1 MKIAFRNFL
10 TTLKRYKTASILNI
24 AGLTLAF
31 MAFYI
36 IMAQVVYN
44 VSYNRS
50 IADSERVYLITT
62 QWTGENEWSSYSPR
76 YTTEQAFKLCP
87 DVECGGSWRPEQT
100 KRVYRRYSNYHFEPF
115 DGGCCVISPSMFDV
129 LSFKCVEG
137 NLHDISKPDHVVIS
151 QSLAERM
158 DVSVDDV
165 IYLPSMAWN
174 ATPEPEKPVTIA
186 GIYKD
191 FAPNTMMKGF
201 DVVMYAGD
209 DIANIKDNGMYDRMH
224 FVKLREGADPQSYEN
239 IWKDDMAAFVKEQW
253 QEEYNDDRMRLVSL
267 NDTFFSEISSIER
280 GTVTAT
286 VSLAAVAILV
296 VLIAFINFV
305 NFFFALI
312 PIRLRTV
319 NISKVFGASTATL
332 RWSFIFEALGTAVLS
347 FGLALYLMIVVKES
361 FIKNYVTCSLALED
375 NLLAIGV
382 IFVIVVVMALISS
395 IYPSYYITSFAASLG
410 VKGGFAGSLKGR
422 RLRVVLATAQFAIS
436 IALIIVTTA
445 IWLQYRHL
453 VNADIGFN
461 IDNVLLVKP
470 SNNITTHYD
479 AFMAHLEKNPNVE
492 GVTAMDSRIA
502 VGQTSFQ
509 SYTDKNGRT
518 IRNYLVNVH
527 HTFPKVMGIDILEG
541 DGFKPELEKRQYLIT
556 KRAHQAMVVD
566 DGDTI
571 KYRDAISVVGV
582 CENVEL
588 MSLADK
594 SVAGNYMI
602 LVYDNYKATFKKYN
616 ITPSYAFFLVRVA
629 PNANIE
635 QMKEF
640 IRESVQVFD
649 PGAEEPTIRFFRDDF
664 EQLYM
669 QTRRQAVL
677 LSVFAVLSVII
688 SLMGVF
694 GIVLFEMQHRRREI
708 AIRRVFGATTVGM
721 LWMLN
726 RRYARIVLACF
737 VVAAPVAWYIVGEW
751 QKDFAHQAPI
761 GWWVYLLALLL
772 VMGITIGLVTQR
784 CWKAANENPAEVVK
798 SE

>member
-10 TTLKRYKTASILNI
+10 TTLKRYKTASVLNI
-24 AGLTLAF
+24 VGLTLAF

-50 IADSERVYLITT
+50 IEDSERVYLLSIKD
-62 QWTGENEWSSYSPR
+62 WNDEWDCTSPR
-76 YTTEQAFKLCP
+76 YTSDRAFELSP
-87 DVECGGSWRPEQT
+87 DVECGGVFRL
-100 KRVYRRYSNYHFEPF
+100 YHEGGPLYKKINDYHYEKF
-115 DGGCCVISPSMFDV
+115 DILVSVMSESMLDVFSFD
-129 LSFKCVEG
+129 CVEG
-137 NLHDISKPDHVVIS
+137 NLHDMSKPDHLIIATSVAKKMGVKTGDVVY
-151 QSLAERM
+151 LANGQDE
-158 DVSVDDV
+158 SK
-165 IYLPSMAWN
+165 
-174 ATPEPEKPVTIA
+174 PEKPYTIA
-186 GIYKD
+186 GIYND
-191 FAPNTMMKGF
+191 FERNTMLRGAIAITKV
-201 DVVMYAGD
+201 DDMYSS
-209 DIANIKDNGMYDRMH
+209 KEDRYIQSFEH
-224 FVKLREGADPQSYEN
+224 YVKLREGANPQ
-239 IWKDDMAAFVKEQW
+239 DFVKVWEDENNAYNAEDGQEPEQ
-253 QEEYNDDRMRLVSL
+253 DVMRLVSL
-267 NDTFFSEISSIER
+267 DDLYYSSIPMVEN
-280 GTVTAT
+280 GTMTAT
-286 VSLAAVAILV
+286 VSLAAIAILV

-332 RWSFIFEALGTAVLS
+332 RWSFIFEALGLAVLS
-347 FGLALYLMIVVKES
+347 FGLALYLMIAVKES

-629 PNANIE
+629 PNTNIE

-677 LSVFAVLSVII
+677 LSIFAVLSVII

-751 QKDFAHQAPI
+751 QKDFAQQAPI

-772 VMGITIGLVTQR
+772 VMGITLSLVTQR
-784 CWKAANENPAEVVK
+784 CWKAANENPADVVK

>member
-1 MKIAFRNFL
+1 MKIALKNFI
-10 TTLKRYKTASILNI
+10 TTLKRYRTASALNI
-24 AGLTLAF
+24 VGLTLAF

-50 IADSERVYLITT
+50 IEDSERIYLITT
-62 QWTGENEWSSYSPR
+62 QWSGDEWSSYSPR

-87 DVECGGSWRPEQT
+87 DVEYGGSWRPEQA
-100 KRVYRRYSNYHFEPF
+100 KRVYKRYNSYHFEPF

-129 LSFKCVEG
+129 LSFKSVEG

-151 QSLAERM
+151 QSLAKRM
-158 DVSVDDV
+158 DVSVGDV

-209 DIANIKDNGMYDRMH
+209 DIASIKDNGMYDRMH

-239 IWKDDMAAFVKEQW
+239 IWKDDLAVFFKEQW
-253 QEEYNDDRMRLVSL
+253 QEEYNRDQMRLVSL

-312 PIRLRTV
+312 PIRIRTV
-319 NISKVFGASTATL
+319 NISKVFGAATSTL
-332 RWSFIFEALGTAVLS
+332 RWSFIFEAVALVTISLA
-347 FGLALYLMIVVKES
+347 LALYLMIAIKES
-361 FIKNYVTCSLALED
+361 FIKNYVTCSLALGD
-375 NLLAIGV
+375 NLLTIGV
-382 IFVIVVVMALISS
+382 ILVIVVVLAFTASL
-395 IYPSYYITSFAASLG
+395 YPSYYITSFAASLG

-422 RLRVVLATAQFAIS
+422 RLRMVLATAQFAIS
-436 IALIIVTTA
+436 ITLIIVTTA
-445 IWLQYRHL
+445 IWLQYRYL

-470 SNNITTHYD
+470 SNNIAERYD
-479 AFMAHLEKNPNVE
+479 AFMTHLEKNPNVE
-492 GVTAMDSRIA
+492 GVTAIDSRI
-502 VGQTSFQ
+502 GQTSFQ
-509 SYTDKNGRT
+509 SFNKEDGTT
-518 IRNYLVNVH
+518 IRNYVVDVH
-527 HTFPKVMGIDILEG
+527 HNFPKVMGIDILEG
-541 DGFKPELEKRQYLIT
+541 DGFKPELEKRQYLLT
-556 KRAHQAMVVD
+556 KRAHQAMVAD
-566 DGDTI
+566 DGETVR
-571 KYRDAISVVGV
+571 YRDEVSVVGV

-594 SVAGNYMI
+594 NVAGNYMI
-602 LVYDNYKATFKKYN
+602 LVYDNYLERFKKYN
-616 ITPSYAFFLVRVA
+616 FTKSYAFFLVRVA

-640 IRESVQVFD
+640 IRESVQEFD

-664 EQLYM
+664 EQLYV

-677 LSVFAVLSVII
+677 LSIFAVLSVII

-694 GIVLFEMQHRRREI
+694 GIVLFEMQHRRHEI
-708 AIRRVFGATTVGM
+708 AIRRVFGATTSGM

-726 RRYARIVLACF
+726 SRYAKIVVACF

-751 QKDFAHQAPI
+751 QKDFAQQAPI

-772 VMGITIGLVTQR
+772 VLGITLGLVTQR
-784 CWKAANENPAEVVK
+784 SWRAANENPARVIKGE
-798 SE
+798 